1 MKSKIWMLL
10 IASASLFA
18 CQKQASTPGTGNGTD
33 GTTTVISESSVPA
46 VVVSSFNNSFAG
58 STEVE
63 WHKKSEHS
71 FEVEFNHENERHE
84 AEFDDKGH
92 ESSHSVTCTDGAV
105 PATVLDAFRNDFP
118 ADNVFEWKLN
128 SDGSWK
134 AHFMRGSVQW
144 EATYS
149 ANGAQLKVEHD

>member
-10 IASASLFA
+10 IASTSLFA
-18 CQKQASTPGTGNGTD
+18 CQKQATTPGTGSAG

-63 WHKKSEHS
+63 WHKKGEHG

-84 AEFDDKGH
+84 AEFDDNGH

-105 PATVLDAFRNDFP
+105 PAAVLGAFRNDFST
-118 ADNVFEWKLN
+118 DNVFEWKLN

-149 ANGAQLKVEHD
+149 ADGAQIKVEHD